1 MNNIKPLYPLTLAML
16 LPATTSAFAAKKTS
30 SESTE
35 NRKPNVIFIMT
46 DDQGKGDLS
55 CTGNPYIKTP
65 NIDKFYEDAVR
76 LDNYHVSTTSAPTRS
91 SIMTGRHCNRVN
103 VFHTIAGRSIVFT
116 DEVMMSQVFAQ
127 NGYTNALYGKWHLGD
142 NYPNRPEDRA
152 FHEVVRIGGG
162 GIGQGPDYWLNDYFD
177 DTYYHNGVPEKY
189 EGYCTDVFFEEAMD
203 FITKNKDNP
212 FFIYLAPNA
221 PHSPHNVP
229 EEYYKKYSGTLING
243 EPIGEDLHRFY
254 AMISNIDDNFAK
266 LEKHLQKL
274 GIADNTILIF
284 TTDNGTIT
292 PARMA
297 YNVGMTG
304 GKGSPMEGGHRV
316 PFFMRWKDGKLDGG
330 KDINQLVAHY
340 DLLPTFV
347 DLLDLDFN
355 PVKPLDGKSLKPLLT
370 EENPEWENR
379 ILYMDTQR
387 QQNLIKY
394 KSFVMMDDNWR
405 LLNGKQL
412 YNINDDLAQEHNVI
426 DQHPEVAAHLMD
438 GYERWWASM
447 MAENVDE
454 RFGYIQVGSPK
465 ENPSMIMSHDMH
477 IGAYKGVWDQ
487 PNVFTANQAT
497 GYWKVEFL
505 ETAEYAITLCRF
517 PRESGWAINQ
527 KIEAEEPRIELART
541 MPAAVKDDFVTA
553 QMYVA
558 GISKTADIGADTKKV
573 TFKCRVPKGKF
584 DFQAEL
590 IDSEGHIHPAYYVY
604 IEKL

>member
-1 MNNIKPLYPLTLAML
+1 MNSKLLYPLTAAAL
-16 LPATTSAFAAKKTS
+16 LPTTAALAAPKK
-30 SESTE
+30 STTE
-35 NRKPNVIFIMT
+35 VDKSKPNIIFIIT
-46 DDQGKGDLS
+46 DDQGKGDLG
-55 CTGNPYIKTP
+55 CTGNQYIKTP

-103 VFHTIAGRSIVFT
+103 VFHTIAGRSIVFN
-116 DEVMMSQVFAQ
+116 DEVLLPEVLAQ
-127 NGYTNALYGKWHLGD
+127 NGYTNAMYGKWHLGD
-142 NYPNRPEDRA
+142 NYPNRPEDRG

-162 GIGQGPDYWLNDYFD
+162 GVGQGPDYWLNDYFD
-177 DTYYHNGVPEKY
+177 DTYYHNSVPQKY
-189 EGYCTDVFFEEAMD
+189 EGYCTDVFFAEAMD
-203 FITKNKDNP
+203 FIEKNQDKP
-212 FFIYLAPNA
+212 FFCYIATNA
-221 PHSPHNVP
+221 PHSPFNVP
-229 EEYYKKYSGTLING
+229 EEYYNRYKKTEING
-243 EPIGEDLHRFY
+243 EPIAEDVRRFY
-254 AMISNIDDNFAK
+254 GMISNIDDNFK
-266 LEKHLQKL
+266 KMEDHLKKL

-284 TTDNGTIT
+284 TTDNGTVT
-292 PARMA
+292 PARMV
-297 YNVGMTG
+297 YNAGMTG
-304 GKGSPMEGGHRV
+304 GKGSPLEGGHRV
-316 PFFMRWKDGKLDGG
+316 PFFMRWKNGELTGG

-347 DLLDLDFN
+347 DLLGLSFN

-379 ILYMDTQR
+379 MLYMDTQR

-394 KSFVMMDDNWR
+394 KSFVMMDEKWR

-412 YNINDDLAQEHNVI
+412 FNIEEDLAQQKNVI
-426 DQHPEVAAHLMD
+426 DQYPEVAARLME
-438 GYERWWASM
+438 GYERWWASLL
-447 MAENVDE
+447 AERVDE
-454 RFGYIQVGSPK
+454 RSSYIKVGSPR

-487 PNVFTANQAT
+487 PNVFTANEAT
-497 GYWKVEFL
+497 GYWKVEFV

-517 PRESGWAINQ
+517 PRESGLAINALVD
-527 KIEAEEPRIELART
+527 AEEPRIELART
-541 MPAAVKDDFVTA
+541 MPASVKDDFVKA

-558 GISKTADIGADTKKV
+558 GISKEGEIDKEAKEV
-573 TFKCRVPKGKF
+573 TFRCNVPAGKY